1 MSRRRRGFFRRRKS
15 FSVNAK
21 RPISVRTKTTY
32 AMAGC
37 SLAVFAAAMY
47 YAVYTD
53 GDSGKIVGG
62 VGVVFLAM
70 EVFAMISSVV
80 HVKND
85 IEPLPARILAVFV
98 SLLALAA
105 WGGLYVL
112 GMLRG

>member
-1 MSRRRRGFFRRRKS
+1 MSKRRRGFFRGRRS

-32 AMAGC
+32 ALAGC

-62 VGVVFLAM
+62 VGVVFLVM
-70 EVFAMISSVV
+70 ELLAMISSVA
-80 HVKND
+80 HIKND
-85 IEPLPARILAVFV
+85 IEPLPARVLAIFA

-112 GMLRG
+112 GMARG